1 MQEKIDITD
10 NTAIKWGGGYIAAEL
25 QCECGEKIIA
35 FTRGTTECDNCGIQ
49 YWVVC
54 RVIKGIEKEL
64 PDHGCECRCIEC
76 DLARAKYQAKFE
88 AEHDN

>member
-1 MQEKIDITD
+1 MDEKDITEK
-10 NTAIKWGGGYIAAEL
+10 TKIKWSGGYVAAEL
-25 QCECGEKIIA
+25 HCECGEKIIA
-35 FTRGTTECDNCGIQ
+35 VTSMPSICSCGNQ
-49 YWVVC
+49 YWIAC